1 MRKRAQE
8 HGGPGGAEPAP
19 DADFHGLHE
28 FIRFVNC
35 ARSVCV
41 WMLELEVSASNER
54 GRSVY
59 QRWGFTP
66 AEITLAAT
74 IDELVER
81 LPVPRSPAE

>member
-1 MRKRAQE
+1 
-8 HGGPGGAEPAP
+8 
-19 DADFHGLHE
+19 
-28 FIRFVNC
+28 
-35 ARSVCV
+35 
-41 WMLELEVSASNER
+41 MLELEVSASNER